1 MKLEVGDFVD
11 NLEKYEH
18 WEDIAK
24 YDLDTA
30 EAMYQA
36 GRYLYV
42 VFMCQQAIE
51 KLAKG
56 LYVYKRGEEAPRTH
70 NIYSVFKK
78 AFDPDVKD
86 DNFLGKETEYAPFFA
101 ELLAYYISERYPSYR
116 EKLSVSVKQE
126 KAKEVLERTKE
137 VFAWL
142 QSLRR
147 Y

>member
-1 MKLEVGDFVD
+1 M
-11 NLEKYEH
+11 NNIEKFEH

-30 EAMYQA
+30 EAMYHA

-51 KLAKG
+51 KLTKG
-56 LYVYKRGEEAPRTH
+56 VYVLNREEEAPRTH
-70 NIYSVFKK
+70 NIYSIFKNTFEHDLK
-78 AFDPDVKD
+78 
-86 DNFLGKETEYAPFFA
+86 NNSFLEKEKEYAPFFA

-116 EKLSVSVKQE
+116 EKLSASVRQD
-126 KAKEVLERTKE
+126 KAMEVLKRSKE

-142 QSLRR
+142 QSLRKL
-147 Y
+147 

>member
-1 MKLEVGDFVD
+1 VGDIVD
-11 NLEKYEH
+11 DLEKYEH

-30 EAMYQA
+30 EAMYRA

-51 KLAKG
+51 KLTKG
-56 LYVYKRGEEAPRTH
+56 LYVLKRGEEAPKTH
-70 NIYSVFKK
+70 NIYLVFKNI
-78 AFDPDVKD
+78 FDPTQKD
-86 DNFLGKETEYAPFFA
+86 ENMIEKEKEYAPFFA

-116 EKLSVSVKQE
+116 EKLSASIKRK
-126 KAKEVLERTKE
+126 KASEVLDRSRE

-142 QSLRR
+142 QSLQKL
-147 Y
+147 

>member
-11 NLEKYEH
+11 NLEKYVH

-70 NIYSVFKK
+70 NIHHIVKSFPFPLSRKK
-78 AFDPDVKD
+78 PKKYW
-86 DNFLGKETEYAPFFA
+86 NEPRRCSHGCNP
-101 ELLAYYISERYPSYR
+101 SEDIRIY
-116 EKLSVSVKQE
+116 
-126 KAKEVLERTKE
+126 
-137 VFAWL
+137 
-142 QSLRR
+142 
-147 Y
+147 